1 MDKTKKIDK
10 MKDFVVIG
18 LGRFGRSVAQEL
30 FTMGKEVL
38 AIDKN
43 SQNANILADKVTSVV
58 TADASSYEILHSL
71 GVQNFDCAI
80 ICIGGELESS
90 LLVVQSCKELGVK
103 YIIAKAKSEHH
114 SKILYAL
121 GVDLVIFPE
130 NFAGK
135 KLANMLATP
144 GINELVHLTDDFRIF
159 EMPLPEAWNVKS
171 IRDINMP
178 KKYKMSIVFI
188 KRGSGVLS
196 PDPDMVLCEGDTLVL
211 AGFSSKINNLSG
223 LINTHEDI
231 HNSLKDVFS
240 N

>member
-43 SQNANILADKVTSVV
+43 SQNTNILADKVTSVV

-103 YIIAKAKSEHH
+103 YIIAKAGNKLH
-114 SKILYAL
+114 KDILNRL
-121 GVDLVIFPE
+121 NIDEVVFPE
-130 NFAGK
+130 EFVGESTAENI
-135 KLANMLATP
+135 LNL
-144 GINELVHLTDDFRIF
+144 
-159 EMPLPEAWNVKS
+159 NV
-171 IRDINMP
+171 
-178 KKYKMSIVFI
+178 
-188 KRGSGVLS
+188 
-196 PDPDMVLCEGDTLVL
+196 E
-211 AGFSSKINNLSG
+211 
-223 LINTHEDI
+223 
-231 HNSLKDVFS
+231 
-240 N
+240 